1 MLICDADGGIIND
14 PVLTRMD
21 ENTFWFALASSD
33 ALLFA
38 RGLKNAY
45 PDLDVTIQEAD
56 VAPLQVQGPE
66 VEGPDGEAPRR
77 GDPRPQAT
85 TSGPTRRSAAS
96 RSS

>member
-1 MLICDADGGIIND
+1 MPICDSDGGIVND

-45 PDLDVTIQEAD
+45 ADLDVTIREAD
-56 VAPLQVQGPE
+56 VAPLQVQGPKSKDLMAKLL
-66 VEGPDGEAPRR
+66 GPEILDLKYYF
-77 GDPRPQAT
+77 
-85 TSGPTRRSAAS
+85 
-96 RSS
+96 